1 MTSMILVINCGSSSL
16 KFALMNPR
24 TQEVVLNGLAEK
36 LGLAEAG
43 IRFRHGEVQ
52 VNVPLAHADHVSAM
66 RSLVDYLRE
75 QDWLDAVVAIGHRV
89 VHGGES
95 FQASVLIDETVIAEI
110 EQCSR
115 LAPLHN
121 PAHLIGIRHAL
132 AAFPGLP
139 QVAAFDT
146 AFHQTM
152 PQHAYLYA
160 VPMDWYHSH
169 GVRRYGFHGTSYR
182 FVAREAARML
192 HKPLHEVALVVAHL
206 GNGASVAAIRGG
218 QSVDTS
224 MGLTPLEGLVMG
236 TRSGDI
242 DPGMFAYL
250 EAETGM
256 DTQQVTDALNK
267 QSGLLGLSGLSSD
280 CRELEQANAEGHAGA
295 QRALEVFCYRLAK
308 HIAGQMVAA
317 GAGLDALVFTGGIGE
332 NSAWVRARTMAWL
345 APLGFFVEETA
356 NQACI
361 AGEGG
366 FIHAAPSRPV
376 LVVNTNEELMIALDT
391 AELAD
396 LG

>member
-1 MTSMILVINCGSSSL
+1 
-16 KFALMNPR
+16 
-24 TQEVVLNGLAEK
+24 
-36 LGLAEAG
+36 
-43 IRFRHGEVQ
+43 
-52 VNVPLAHADHVSAM
+52 
-66 RSLVDYLRE
+66 
-75 QDWLDAVVAIGHRV
+75 
-89 VHGGES
+89 
-95 FQASVLIDETVIAEI
+95 
-110 EQCSR
+110 
-115 LAPLHN
+115 
-121 PAHLIGIRHAL
+121 
-132 AAFPGLP
+132 
-139 QVAAFDT
+139 
-146 AFHQTM
+146 
-152 PQHAYLYA
+152 
-160 VPMDWYHSH
+160 
-169 GVRRYGFHGTSYR
+169 
-182 FVAREAARML
+182 
-192 HKPLHEVALVVAHL
+192 
-206 GNGASVAAIRGG
+206 
-218 QSVDTS
+218 
-224 MGLTPLEGLVMG
+224 
-236 TRSGDI
+236 
-242 DPGMFAYL
+242 
-250 EAETGM
+250 
-256 DTQQVTDALNK
+256 VTDALNK